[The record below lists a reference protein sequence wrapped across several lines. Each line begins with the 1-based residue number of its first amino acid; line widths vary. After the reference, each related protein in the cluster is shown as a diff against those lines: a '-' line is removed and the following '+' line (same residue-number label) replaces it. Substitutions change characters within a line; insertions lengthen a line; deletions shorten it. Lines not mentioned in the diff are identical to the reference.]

1 MEASVLHVKLYL
13 AQDVLLNNDR
23 LIEPRAF
30 PYSECVSQLKSESVP
45 LEQARENSSSA
56 SSKLAL

>member
-13 AQDVLLNNDR
+13 AQDVLLYYER
-23 LIEPRAF
+23 LIESRAF

-45 LEQARENSSSA
+45 LEQT
-56 SSKLAL
+56 

>member
-13 AQDVLLNNDR
+13 AQDVLLYYDR
-23 LIEPRAF
+23 LIESRAF

-45 LEQARENSSSA
+45 LEQT
-56 SSKLAL
+56 